1 MSTLIFGIIVFIIL
15 LACELIYFRI
25 ASKFNIGDNVTNRSS
40 HKSYQITGGG
50 IIFIISAILF
60 SIWHYVWQEAP
71 PITHFNTMLK
81 CAIILAIISFA
92 DDVKELSP
100 IIRLIVHLIV
110 YKFHLYLF
118 FEYIVQYY
126 YYTLEFYQISLL

>member
-110 YKFHLYLF
+110 VTITF
-118 FEYIVQYY
+118 FYILQN
-126 YYTLEFYQISLL
+126 